1 MKLQKDLREFLELL
15 GSSGVE
21 FIIVGGHAVAFHG
34 FPRFTGDIDVLVRPE
49 PANAHRLLD
58 ALNAF
63 GFSGQGLTERDF
75 VERGRVT
82 QLGRPP
88 NRIDILT
95 EISGVDFD
103 EAWQGRVRSSL
114 DGVAVDFLGRDELV
128 RNKRAS
134 GRTKDKLDLEALGED

>member
-1 MKLQKDLREFLELL
+1 MKLQRDLREFLELL
-15 GSSGVE
+15 VSNGVE

-49 PANAHRLLD
+49 AENAERLIA

-75 VERGRVT
+75 IEKGRVT

-88 NRIDILT
+88 NRVDLLT

-103 EAWQGRVRSSL
+103 EAWRGRVHSQL
-114 DGVAVDFLGRDELV
+114 DGVSVSFLGRNELV
-128 RNKRAS
+128 RNKRAA